1 MATAEAPTKNVP
13 MLTGFEDAKF
23 DFRPIPV
30 KDIRIPENKLRDV
43 DRNSHE
49 YILFRD
55 SIASTDGPMESILV
69 RPLDEKGD
77 KGQELFGLIDG
88 LQRLSAC
95 QDLDI
100 ELIGARVVD
109 PEEADIAIAQI
120 LANHSRIQTSP
131 VQYTNQLYRILLQ
144 NPHMTKEELAD
155 RLSASTKW
163 LNDRLS
169 LLKIEKSLQPL
180 VDQGKIRLAHAF
192 LLAKL
197 PDKEQLEFAE
207 AAQTE
212 GIQEFAGHV
221 DARVKELRKAARQG
235 RDAAPTEWV
244 PVPHMRKIGDVKAEL
259 KSPVAMKE
267 VLAATG
273 AKTPEEVWM
282 ACVNWVMCIDPITA
296 EKLKKEHDLR
306 TKAKAEEKLAKEQEK
321 QRKSADRA
329 RQIAQQA
336 GIKVEAG
343 SNGATEEDEDEDEDE
358 DL

>member
-1 MATAEAPTKNVP
+1 MATAEATTRDVP

-30 KDIRIPENKLRDV
+30 KNIRIPDNKLRDV

-49 YILFRD
+49 FQLFRD

-69 RPLDEKGD
+69 RPLGEKSDEGE
-77 KGQELFGLIDG
+77 ELFGLIDG

-100 ELIGARVVD
+100 PTIGARVVD
-109 PEEADIAIAQI
+109 PDEADIAIAQI
-120 LANHSRIQTSP
+120 LANHSRIQTTP

-144 NPHMTKEELAD
+144 DPSLTKEQLAD
-155 RLSASTKW
+155 RLSVTTKW

-169 LLKIEKSLQPL
+169 LLRIEKSLQPL
-180 VDQGKIRLAHAF
+180 VDAGKIRLAHAF

-212 GIQEFAGHV
+212 SIQEFSGHV
-221 DARVKELRKAARQG
+221 DARVKEIRKAARQG
-235 RDAAPTEWV
+235 REAAPTEWL
-244 PVPHMRKIGDVKAEL
+244 PVPHMRKIGEVKQEL
-259 KSPVAMKE
+259 KSPVAMKG
-267 VLAATG
+267 VLAATN
-273 AKTPEEVWM
+273 AQTPEQVW
-282 ACVNWVMCIDPITA
+282 AAAINWVMCLDPQTV
-296 EKLKKEHDLR
+296 EKLRKEHELR
-306 TKAKAEEKLAKEQEK
+306 LKDKAAKKAAEAEEKS
-321 QRKSADRA
+321 RKAAERA
-329 RQIAQQA
+329 RQAAKEA
-336 GIKVEAG
+336 GISVS
-343 SNGATEEDEDEDEDE
+343 SNGAEAAEVDDEDGEDE